1 MQRRFTYHHFKKPIN
16 FLRSCIF
23 GLIIFFNCSTHA
35 QSLILNYKVVQNSK
49 VIGWIK
55 LEKKDSGD
63 AYRLLFDCETK
74 KRFLILITVIEK
86 QQSLF
91 RNGIMMQSSVYRKIN
106 NDIKVNKRTT
116 HKAGYYEINN
126 KSHLKLIKTDVINY
140 NQLSMY
146 FFEPVNINGFYSELF
161 DAHIFIKKI
170 QAHAYEIELPD
181 GTKNVYYYKNGIC
194 SKVKIVRSLFTA
206 EFILSENF

>member
-86 QQSLF
+86 QQSF
-91 RNGIMMQSSVYRKIN
+91 FKNGIMMQSSVYRKIN

-116 HKAGYYEINN
+116 YKTNYYEVNN
-126 KSHLKLIKTDVINY
+126 KNNLLQLKLNGISY
-140 NQLSMY
+140 NQLSLY
-146 FFEPVNINGFYSELF
+146 FFEPVNINKVYSEHYDKYLS
-161 DAHIFIKKI
+161 IKKT
-170 QAHAYEIELPD
+170 QAGCYVIEYPD
-181 GTKNVYYYKNGIC
+181 GSKNYYYYKNGIC